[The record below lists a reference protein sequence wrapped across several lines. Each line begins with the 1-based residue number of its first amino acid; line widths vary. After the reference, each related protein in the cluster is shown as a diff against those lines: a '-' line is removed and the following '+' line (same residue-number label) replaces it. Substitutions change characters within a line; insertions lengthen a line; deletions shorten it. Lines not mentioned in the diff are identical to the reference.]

1 MGRLIFTLLVLAMLT
16 FICYAVSRILKK
28 GREMTN
34 HEKRKFFDDDIE
46 AVAKKIKEYDVH

>member
-1 MGRLIFTLLVLAMLT
+1 MGRLIFMLLVLAMLT
-16 FICYAVSRILKK
+16 FICHTVSRILKK